1 MKKVIFIGAG
11 PGGASYMTSRGWE
24 ALIEAQVIL
33 APQRLVDSLFTGQ
46 GGMAGPE
53 GRNWAEV
60 WAQKGQVTPTR
71 VSAMVDQVR
80 RALDDLPED
89 GILAYLCTG
98 DLSYFSIFSYLHRT
112 LAESL
117 TQGVDYEEETVP
129 GISAVSYFCS
139 HLAIKQDRC
148 AILSLHGDGKGLVG
162 DLSETP
168 LGAFVLAAVE
178 NPQAAQKAILHLD
191 AKHHPMVIYQALRGF
206 SAFRPEAWTWTLG
219 RNLSLPQEEIRPLT
233 IQELEEAGPQDLKV
247 WEDPALLLL
256 THQGAQVAQGVHGA
270 QGVNLAQKTRG
281 AQLAQLAQGAE
292 LVDLAAIENGL
303 FASSDLDLEGPGLPD
318 AYFERAK
325 VPMTKREIRTLILNH
340 LKLPATGVFYDIGTG
355 TGSIACE
362 MGAFWPGAQV
372 YAWECVPEAQDL
384 ARTNIRRFGLSN
396 VTLRA
401 AEFTADWTEA
411 QEADSTTGTTAA
423 STTGAATASTT
434 ASTAASIAGR
444 GAHSLPPAPD
454 RVFIG
459 GSRGHLAGILD
470 RVEAL
475 AAGTGKTLRL
485 GLSAITLE
493 TATQGLAAL
502 EDRGW
507 QIARAAQ
514 IQVNPLTAIGK
525 DRPLH
530 MLRAENPIFLIFAD
544 RTFPAPAG
552 EESQQAELLGERSAE
567 SSTELPAKSPA
578 ERPAEP
584 ITEQILPPPSSSSA
598 PLSLTLLGL
607 GLGDPKQLTLE
618 GLEAIRQARNI
629 TVIIPKER
637 PPMSEEAWALR
648 PPLFVGSA
656 GLCADPRLSQADQEA
671 QVGALAASTEW
682 KIIHSFVVPGQKL
695 WPVYYPMKAKTLA
708 ERKERREAEAAWLWP
723 ILQKEKHFLLPCLGD
738 PAFYSSVAYL
748 RDYLLKLAEKEG
760 EDLVCRQLPG
770 ISSLTAIPNALGAV
784 GATGRE
790 SYLVLGGA
798 KSKEDLAEALRH
810 SPNVLLMKAGKAGP
824 LIEALQAEKAFPGLA
839 VQAVS
844 NLGLAGECLTR
855 TWEDLPEGD
864 LPYFTT
870 MLLKWQPEEAG
881 PEE

>member
-1 MKKVIFIGAG
+1 MKKVFFVGAG
-11 PGGASYMTSRGWE
+11 PGGVSYMTSRGWE
-24 ALIEAQVIL
+24 ALAEAQVIL

-46 GGMAGPE
+46 GGAACPE
-53 GRNWAEV
+53 GRSWAEV

-71 VSAMVDQVR
+71 VPAMVDQVCQV
-80 RALDDLPED
+80 LGELPED
-89 GILAYLCTG
+89 GVLAYLCTG
-98 DLSYFSIFSYLHRT
+98 DLSYFSIFAYLHRI
-112 LAESL
+112 LGERL
-117 TQGVDYEEETVP
+117 TQGVDYIEETVP

-148 AILSLHGDGKGLVG
+148 TILSLHGDGQGLVG
-162 DLSETP
+162 NLAKTP

-191 AKHHPMVIYQALRGF
+191 AKHHPMAIYQALRGF

-233 IQELEEAGPQDLKV
+233 IQELEEAGSQDLKA
-247 WEDPALLLL
+247 WQDPALLLL
-256 THQGAQVAQGVHGA
+256 SHQGAQRAQGIQEVRGA
-270 QGVNLAQKTRG
+270 QGIQGVRG
-281 AQLAQLAQGAE
+281 VQRAQGIQG
-292 LVDLAAIENGL
+292 AAPGDPATLETGL

-318 AYFERAK
+318 SYFERAK

-396 VTLRA
+396 VTLRP

-411 QEADSTTGTTAA
+411 QKPAF
-423 STTGAATASTT
+423 
-434 ASTAASIAGR
+434 
-444 GAHSLPPAPD
+444 LPPAPD

-470 RVEAL
+470 RVETL

-485 GLSAITLE
+485 GISAITLE

-502 EDRGW
+502 ADRGW
-507 QIARAAQ
+507 QVARAAQ
-514 IQVNPLTAIGK
+514 IQVNPLTAVGK

-544 RTFPAPAG
+544 RSFPSKTLPKIPQT
-552 EESQQAELLGERSAE
+552 EPSVQPKTEPSVQSQ
-567 SSTELPAKSPA
+567 TELSVQP
-578 ERPAEP
+578 PAEP
-584 ITEQILPPPSSSSA
+584 SVRPTTKATAGLAAEQILPPPSSLPA

-618 GLEAIRQARNI
+618 GLEAIRQASNI

-648 PPLFVGSA
+648 PPLFVGSS

-671 QVGALAASTEW
+671 QLGALAASTEW

-695 WPVYYPMKAKTLA
+695 WPVYYPMKARSLA

-723 ILQKEKHFLLPCLGD
+723 ILQKERHFLLPCLGD
-738 PAFYSSVAYL
+738 PAFYSSVGYL
-748 RDYLLKLAEKEG
+748 RDYLLQLAEKEG
-760 EDLVCRQLPG
+760 VDLVCRQLPG

-824 LIEALQAEKAFPGLA
+824 LLAALQEDQAFPGLE

-844 NLGLAGECLTR
+844 NLGLEGECLTW

-870 MLLKWQPEEAG
+870 MLLKWQPKEAG
-881 PEE
+881 AEE

>member
-11 PGGASYMTSRGWE
+11 PGGASYMTSRSWE
-24 ALIEAQVIL
+24 ALEEAQVIL

-46 GGMAGPE
+46 GEAAGQE
-53 GRNWAEV
+53 ARNWAEV
-60 WAQKGQVTPTR
+60 WAQKGLVTPTR
-71 VSAMVDQVR
+71 VPAMVDQVR

-148 AILSLHGDGKGLVG
+148 AILSLHGDGQGLAG
-162 DLSETP
+162 DLADTP

-178 NPQAAQKAILHLD
+178 NPLAAQKAILHLD
-191 AKHHPMVIYQALRGF
+191 AKHHPMAIYQALRGF
-206 SAFRPEAWTWTLG
+206 LAFRPEAWTWTLG

-233 IQELEEAGPQDLKV
+233 IQELEEADPQDLKV

-256 THQGAQVAQGVHGA
+256 THQGAQ
-270 QGVNLAQKTRG
+270 
-281 AQLAQLAQGAE
+281 GAE
-292 LVDLAAIENGL
+292 LGDLGTGENGL

-318 AYFERAK
+318 SYFERSK

-401 AEFTADWTEA
+401 AEFTADWIEA
-411 QEADSTTGTTAA
+411 QESA

-434 ASTAASIAGR
+434 ASAAGQ
-444 GAHSLPPAPD
+444 GADSLPPVPD

-459 GSRGHLAGILD
+459 GSRGHLSGILD

-475 AAGTGKTLRL
+475 AAGTGKILRL
-485 GLSAITLE
+485 GISAITLE

-525 DRPLH
+525 ERPLH

-544 RTFPAPAG
+544 RTFPAPVG
-552 EESQQAELLGERSAE
+552 EELQQAELAGERPAE
-567 SSTELPAKSPA
+567 SPGERPAESQG

-584 ITEQILPPPSSSSA
+584 TTEPTTEQILPLPSSPSA

-648 PPLFVGSA
+648 SPLFVGSA
-656 GLCADPRLSQADQEA
+656 GLCADPRLSVTDQKA
-671 QVGALAASTEW
+671 QLGALAASTEW
-682 KIIHSFVVPGQKL
+682 TIIHSFVVPGQKL
-695 WPVYYPMKAKTLA
+695 WPVYYPMKTKTLA

-723 ILQKEKHFLLPCLGD
+723 ILQKERHFLLPCLGD

-748 RDYLLKLAEKEG
+748 RDYLLKLAKKEG

-798 KSKEDLAEALRH
+798 KSKEELAEALRH
-810 SPNVLLMKAGKAGP
+810 SANVLLMKAGKVGP
-824 LIEALQAEKAFPGLA
+824 LIEALQAEKAFPGLE

-844 NLGLAGECLTR
+844 NLGLEGECLTR

-881 PEE
+881 SEE

>member
-24 ALIEAQVIL
+24 ALEEAQVIL

-46 GGMAGPE
+46 GEAAGPKA
-53 GRNWAEV
+53 RNWAEV
-60 WAQKGQVTPTR
+60 WAQKGEVTPTR
-71 VSAMVDQVR
+71 VPAMVDQVR
-80 RALDDLPED
+80 RALDNLPED

-162 DLSETP
+162 DLAETP

-178 NPQAAQKAILHLD
+178 NPLAAQKAILHLD
-191 AKHHPMVIYQALRGF
+191 AKHHPMAIYQALRGF

-233 IQELEEAGPQDLKV
+233 IQELEEADPQDLKV

-256 THQGAQVAQGVHGA
+256 SHQGAQ
-270 QGVNLAQKTRG
+270 G
-281 AQLAQLAQGAE
+281 AQLAQGTQLSQGAE
-292 LVDLAAIENGL
+292 LGDLDAGETGL
-303 FASSDLDLEGPGLPD
+303 LVHSNLDLEGPGLPD
-318 AYFERAK
+318 SYFERAK

-401 AEFTADWTEA
+401 AEFTADWTETEGAASTEA

-423 STTGAATASTT
+423 STTGTATASTT
-434 ASTAASIAGR
+434 ASTAGQ
-444 GAHSLPPAPD
+444 GTHFLPPAPD

-485 GLSAITLE
+485 GLSAIILE

-525 DRPLH
+525 ERPLH

-552 EESQQAELLGERSAE
+552 EESQQAELAG
-567 SSTELPAKSPA
+567 
-578 ERPAEP
+578 ERPAESPGERPAESTTEP
-584 ITEQILPPPSSSSA
+584 ILRSPSSPSS

-607 GLGDPKQLTLE
+607 GLGAPKQLTLE

-656 GLCADPRLSQADQEA
+656 GLCADPRLSVADQKA

-695 WPVYYPMKAKTLA
+695 WPVYYPMKTKTLA

-723 ILQKEKHFLLPCLGD
+723 ILQKERHFLLPCLGD

-748 RDYLLKLAEKEG
+748 RDYLLKLAKKEG

-798 KSKEDLAEALRH
+798 KSKEELAEALRH

-824 LIEALQAEKAFPGLA
+824 LIEALQAEKAFPGLE

-844 NLGLAGECLTR
+844 NLGLEGECLTR

-870 MLLKWQPEEAG
+870 MLLKWQPEEAS